1 MKRIL
6 VVAGVVVVLAVAAVA
21 WFVLT
26 RLDSLV
32 AQAIETYGSQ
42 AVGTSVR
49 VGSVSIDLGK
59 GRGTIRGLRVANPEG
74 FSRGD
79 AFQLGEIILDI
90 ELASLNASPIVID
103 ELTVDGPEARYEVD
117 ARGRS
122 NFDAIKANLDK
133 GSSAA
138 PAEPKEGAAAP
149 PRIAIKRF
157 AFQEGAVQADFRA
170 VDPQREVLEAQLPAV
185 RLQNV
190 GGSRGG
196 TPAELGKTIAGAF
209 TRSVAKTV
217 AAHEAGRAAE
227 KAVGEKLGDDAGRAA
242 GGLLKKIMD

>member
-6 VVAGVVVVLAVAAVA
+6 AVGAVVLVLAAA
-21 WFVLT
+21 GLLWFLST

-32 AQAIETYGSQ
+32 AQLIETHGSR
-42 AVGTSVR
+42 ATGTAVR
-49 VGSVSIDLGK
+49 VGSVSIDVTG

-74 FSRGD
+74 YSRGD
-79 AFQLGEIILDI
+79 AFQLGEITLGID
-90 ELASLNASPIVID
+90 LASLNASPIVID
-103 ELTVDGPEARYEVD
+103 ELTVSAPKASYEVN
-117 ARGRS
+117 AAGRS
-122 NFDAIKANLDK
+122 NFDALKANLDR

-138 PAEPKEGAAAP
+138 PAEKSEGGGEP

-157 AFQEGAVQADFRA
+157 AFQEGVVSADFSA
-170 VDPQREVLEAQLPAV
+170 VDPKREKLEAALPTL

-196 TPAELGKTIAGAF
+196 TPAELGKAIAGAF

-217 AAHEAGRAAE
+217 AANEAGRTAE
-227 KAVGEKLGDDAGRAA
+227 KAVSDQLGGEAGKAA
-242 GGLLKKIMD
+242 GGMLKKILD